1 MSNTHLPTIIH
12 QISEIYFRF
21 LKILLTALMIL
32 LLIPVFLQVVSRFV
46 DFIPRYIWT
55 EEIARFAFVWI
66 IMIGATIAVR
76 DGSHFNVDIL
86 PRVSGK
92 VGRQINF
99 FLLCAMLFFA
109 SIFLIGGFSFAKFG
123 SSQHSEISGLPM
135 LTLYIGWPIAG
146 LSWILFL
153 TEKIYDHFNI
163 KKDM

>member
-1 MSNTHLPTIIH
+1 MSHTRYPTILH
-12 QISEIYFRF
+12 QISALYFRL
-21 LKILLTALMIL
+21 LKGILTALMVL

-66 IMIGATIAVR
+66 IIIGATIAVR

-86 PRVSGK
+86 PRMSET
-92 VGRQINF
+92 VGRRIEF
-99 FLLCAMLFFA
+99 VLLCFMLFFA
-109 SIFLIGGFSFAKFG
+109 MIFLIGGFSFAKFG
-123 SSQHSEISGLPM
+123 SSQYSEIAGLPM

-153 TEKIYDHFNI
+153 TEKIYDHFNN
-163 KKDM
+163 KKEI

>member
-1 MSNTHLPTIIH
+1 MPKDRFPTLIH
-12 QISEIYFRF
+12 QISELYFRV
-21 LKILLTALMIL
+21 LKSILTALMIL

-46 DFIPRYIWT
+46 DFVPRYIWT

-66 IMIGATIAVR
+66 IIIGATIAVR

-92 VGRQINF
+92 VGRRIEF

-109 SIFLIGGFSFAKFG
+109 IIFLLGGLAFAKFG
-123 SSQHSEISGLPM
+123 SSQHSEIAGLPM
-135 LTLYIGWPIAG
+135 LTLYVGWPIAG

-153 TEKIYDHFNI
+153 TEKIYDHFNM
-163 KKDM
+163 KKDI